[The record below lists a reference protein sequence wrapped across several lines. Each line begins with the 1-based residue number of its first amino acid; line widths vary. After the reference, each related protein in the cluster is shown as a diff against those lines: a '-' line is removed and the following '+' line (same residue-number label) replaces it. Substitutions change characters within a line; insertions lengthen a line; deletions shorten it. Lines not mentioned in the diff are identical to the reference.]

1 MLDRLAL
8 EKNAFMPALVELVNV
23 NVGVDDD
30 PLHSI

>member
-8 EKNAFMPALVELVNV
+8 EKNALMPALVEPINV